1 MPVGR
6 HASTLSTSAAC
17 PLARGVSASDFPP
30 IRRNYLPPPH
40 GNRMRVAS
48 ARRTRQGVRHTGSER
63 TPPRTPPEV
72 HAEIKRRP
80 RSVVAS
86 APPPVR
92 RLDFADFPFLAAI
105 LVRGTLSTERNKGAP
120 PPGTCPS
127 PSRLESL
134 APLCPLRV
142 APRNATRSR
151 PDRPRTKPDRRV
163 SGAMDRGT
171 VGRGSVHGL
180 ASPSGFTRT
189 RGRVYAPANTSIAAA
204 AVSRLGV
211 VAASGRVQLC
221 RPSIRPSVR
230 PRLSASGFSVAHSA
244 GSVHPQSLRSPT
256 SQPPRYLAGAAGAS
270 AARCRVRS
278 AILPASAQSFLL
290 DQTPQVPPGAGGR
303 TPRWRAW
310 PWRSGTPYRHGPC
323 TL

>member
-120 PPGTCPS
+120 PPSTCPS

-134 APLCPLRV
+134 APFCPLRV

-171 VGRGSVHGL
+171 VGRGSVREDWHL
-180 ASPSGFTRT
+180 QAASPALADVCT
-189 RGRVYAPANTSIAAA
+189 PANTSIAAA

-256 SQPPRYLAGAAGAS
+256 SQPPRYLAGAAGAI

-303 TPRWRAW
+303 TPR
-310 PWRSGTPYRHGPC
+310 
-323 TL
+323 

>member
-120 PPGTCPS
+120 PPSTCPS

-134 APLCPLRV
+134 APFCPLRV

-171 VGRGSVHGL
+171 VGRGSVREDWHLQAASPALADVCTHQQTRALQQPQSHGL
-180 ASPSGFTRT
+180 VLLPRRAGCSS
-189 RGRVYAPANTSIAAA
+189 
-204 AVSRLGV
+204 V
-211 VAASGRVQLC
+211 V
-221 RPSIRPSVR
+221 RPSVR
-230 PRLSASGFSVAHSA
+230 LSVRVCPRPDS
-244 GSVHPQSLRSPT
+244 RSPT
-256 SQPPRYLAGAAGAS
+256 ALDPSTRNLFDPR
-270 AARCRVRS
+270 
-278 AILPASAQSFLL
+278 PASHQ
-290 DQTPQVPPGAGGR
+290 DI
-303 TPRWRAW
+303 
-310 PWRSGTPYRHGPC
+310 
-323 TL
+323 